1 MGCSCSLFAGGLDGV
16 AGHAQLAHGGAQ
28 GTGADDLSAFSLNM
42 GWHPRTHSDPAQRW
56 LREQVAAVVTPGP

>member
-42 GWHPRTHSDPAQRW
+42 AGIRARTAIRRSAGCASRSRRW
-56 LREQVAAVVTPGP
+56 